1 MISMDRQ
8 EIPSLDLRL
17 ITQPEGGEEHG
28 PEAEE
33 PGDDGGE
40 GQASLKPRQGLRET
54 GSLPEGDKNSDPH
67 AGDRSQ
73 EERGVEGVA
82 DVVVLLLEDGGRDV
96 GRGTGD

>member
-33 PGDDGGE
+33 GEEEPGDDGGE
-40 GQASLKPRQGLRET
+40 GQASLKPRQGIR
-54 GSLPEGDKNSDPH
+54 GD
-67 AGDRSQ
+67 
-73 EERGVEGVA
+73 
-82 DVVVLLLEDGGRDV
+82 
-96 GRGTGD
+96 GT